1 MTRPLTLALLLLL
14 PLWAGAQTVA
24 EDKPLVVDVASV
36 VSYGAT
42 ASWDKTRTG
51 YTYKL
56 MQPGAYTCN
65 NRTFGDPVYGVPKQ
79 CTVYQV
85 NQANCGIVGANIDV
99 SWSTVP
105 AGAWMSQ
112 WCPMADG
119 TTRLQVLVATWD
131 AAPGAVRCFL
141 QHAAG
146 TSQERVKDCAK
157 DDVTKAP
164 LAAIWSDSK
173 TLARIIATRPL

>member
-1 MTRPLTLALLLLL
+1 MNRPLTLALLLL
-14 PLWAGAQTVA
+14 PLWVGAQTVA
-24 EDKPLVVDVASV
+24 EDKPLLVDVASV

-56 MQPGAYTCN
+56 MQPGTYTCGN
-65 NRTFGDPVYGVPKQ
+65 KAFGDPVYGIVKS
-79 CTVYQV
+79 CTVYPV
-85 NQANCGIVGANIDV
+85 NQTNCGILGKNIDV

-119 TTRLQVLVATWD
+119 THKLQVLVATWD
-131 AAPGAVRCFL
+131 AAPNAVSCFL
-141 QHAAG
+141 KSSA
-146 TSQERVKDCAK
+146 TTTQERVKSCAP

-164 LAAIWSDSK
+164 LAAIWTDQK
-173 TLARIIATRPL
+173 TLARIIGARP